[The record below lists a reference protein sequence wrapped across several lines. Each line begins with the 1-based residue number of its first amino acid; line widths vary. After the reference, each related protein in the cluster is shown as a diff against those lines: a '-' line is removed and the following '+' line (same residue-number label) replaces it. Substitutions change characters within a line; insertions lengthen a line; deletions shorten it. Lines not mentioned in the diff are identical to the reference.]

1 MERATFIRIINNFDD
16 NETVVFATSAINA
29 NSSQIIAALKP
40 TIDVSDDSFITIN
53 KSTKEKQL
61 VYYIPYKNILMIM
74 KG

>member
-1 MERATFIRIINNFDD
+1 MERATFTRIINNFDD
-16 NETVVFATSAINA
+16 NETVIFATSATNT
-29 NSSQIIAALKP
+29 NSSQIIAALKS
-40 TIDVSDDSFITIN
+40 TIDFSDDGFITID

>member
-1 MERATFIRIINNFDD
+1 MERAIFTRIMNNFDD
-16 NETVVFATSAINA
+16 NETVIFATSAINA

-40 TIDVSDDSFITIN
+40 TIDFSDDSFITID
-53 KSTKEKQL
+53 KCTKDKQL

>member
-1 MERATFIRIINNFDD
+1 MERATFTRIMNNFDD
-16 NETVVFATSAINA
+16 NETVIFATSAINS

-40 TIDVSDDSFITIN
+40 TIDFSDDGFVTIN

>member
-1 MERATFIRIINNFDD
+1 MIIYWSMIAVIALCAVGNYL
-16 NETVVFATSAINA
+16 TRPAINA

-40 TIDVSDDSFITIN
+40 TIDFSDDSFIIID
-53 KSTKEKQL
+53 KATKEKQL

>member
-1 MERATFIRIINNFDD
+1 MERAIFTRIINKFDD
-16 NETVVFATSAINA
+16 NDTVVFATSAINA

-40 TIDVSDDSFITIN
+40 TIDFSDNSFITID

-61 VYYIPYKNILMIM
+61 IYYIPYKNILMIM

>member
-1 MERATFIRIINNFDD
+1 MERAIFTRIMNNFDD
-16 NETVVFATSAINA
+16 NETVIFATSAINA

-53 KSTKEKQL
+53 KSTKDKQL

>member
-1 MERATFIRIINNFDD
+1 MEKAIFIRIMNNFDD

-40 TIDVSDDSFITIN
+40 TIDFSDDSFITID
-53 KSTKEKQL
+53 KSTKDKQL

>member
-1 MERATFIRIINNFDD
+1 MERATFTRIINNFDD
-16 NETVVFATSAINA
+16 GETVIFATSAINT

-40 TIDVSDDSFITIN
+40 TIDFSDDGFVTID